1 VPYTPYPEDWC
12 DRPVIEVIGEVARR
26 RPAHIAIDDGAYRL
40 TYAQVYAMACR
51 LGNGLDRAGLPPGPI
66 GIQLSYDALH
76 PIAILGCLAAGRP
89 SLPLNPNNPP
99 DYNRRVIEAAGL
111 AGVLVNAAAVRELPA
126 SGARAIAIEPL
137 VLSGA
142 DADVPPPA
150 NQLGPDAPA
159 FIVSTSGSTGTPKLL
174 ARSQRRL
181 HQGART
187 NIDIGHFNQD
197 DRFVNLGAAAN
208 GSSVS
213 RNFVALLLGA
223 SVHIVDIPRAGMG
236 GILRVLRDERITVV
250 QTTVSLMKAL
260 AQLDDAR
267 AHLTSL
273 RMMWVGGEPLLQKD
287 LAGIRA
293 ALPPECRLG
302 YSLNMTETRVAR
314 WCVPEIDEHDLVR
327 VAAGYPV
334 AGTDV
339 LVVDDDGR
347 PCSAGEVGELIVRSE
362 SVALGEWRDGRL
374 LPDLFQRDAENSAKR
389 IYRTGDMV
397 RICADGV
404 LVVHGRKDRMIKIRG
419 QRVEPAIIET
429 AMRAVPG
436 VADAT
441 VTVRQSEADV
451 RLYGFVAPGPS
462 AAGDL
467 RAVVQAAL
475 NTVLPHHMRP
485 SDVFVL
491 DGGLPLNASGKVDI
505 AALSRR
511 ISAPGAARPA
521 VVASVPA
528 AANDP
533 ASRQSR
539 ERVAKA
545 WRAAFDGESSDP
557 TLSFDRAG
565 GDSLQFMQL
574 VFRLE
579 QLCGMTLPLGAFALS
594 MTQTE
599 MTQSLDRFLGGNDAP
614 LAEGKPV
621 FFVPGLGGDE
631 PRLLSFRAG
640 CAPDFRFRCLE
651 YGDWTQWVQPGFR
664 FEMLVDRMVREIQ
677 EMAPSG
683 PLTLAGYSLGGQVA
697 LAVAARLH
705 ACGRQIEHVL
715 ILDSTAIGSAIGSAG
730 GEARTASFEPPP
742 TRRQEFAEWRAARR
756 RGEGAF
762 ALAHIATRRLVS
774 PRWAPLLRW
783 LARHRRSVL
792 RGRIDFYISF
802 HLHRSWL
809 AQLASEW
816 RARLTQVP
824 WLPAPIT
831 LFRTDHGAD
840 LAAWDTAAWRV
851 HSPRVTVVPVG
862 GDHFTMF
869 DPPHLADLCARFRGA
884 CAAVPAQEIAAS

>member
-1 VPYTPYPEDWC
+1 
-12 DRPVIEVIGEVARR
+12 
-26 RPAHIAIDDGAYRL
+26 L
-40 TYAQVYAMACR
+40 
-51 LGNGLDRAGLPPGPI
+51 LL
-66 GIQLSYDALH
+66 
-76 PIAILGCLAAGRP
+76 
-89 SLPLNPNNPP
+89 LNPDNPP

-111 AGVLVNAAAVRELPA
+111 AGVLMNAAAARGLPTA
-126 SGARAIAIEPL
+126 NEPRAIAIEPL
-137 VLSGA
+137 MMIGVEA
-142 DADVPPPA
+142 DAPPPA
-150 NQLGPDAPA
+150 GQLGPDEPA

-174 ARSQRRL
+174 VRSQRRL

-187 NIDIGHFNQD
+187 NIEIGHFNQD

-267 AHLTSL
+267 AHLASL
-273 RMMWVGGEPLLQKD
+273 RMVWVGGEPLLQKD

-293 ALPPECRLG
+293 ALPPRCRLG

-314 WCVPEIDEHDLVR
+314 WCVPEIDEHDPVR

-347 PCSAGEVGELIVRSE
+347 PCPVGEVGELIVRSE

-374 LPDLFQRDAENSAKR
+374 LPDRFQRDAGNSAKR

-397 RICADGV
+397 RVCADGV

-419 QRVEPAIIET
+419 QRVEPAVIEA

-436 VADAT
+436 VADAA
-441 VTVRQSEADV
+441 VTVRQSETDV

-467 RAVVQAAL
+467 RAALQAAL
-475 NTVLPHHMRP
+475 KTALPHHMRP
-485 SDVFVL
+485 NDVFVL
-491 DGGLPLNASGKVDI
+491 DGGLPLNASGKVDT

-511 ISAPGAARPA
+511 ISAREAARPS

-528 AANDP
+528 AARDL

-545 WRAAFDGESSDP
+545 WRAAFNGESGDP
-557 TLSFDRAG
+557 ALSFDQAG

-574 VFRLE
+574 IFRLE
-579 QLCGMTLPLGAFALS
+579 QLCGMTLPLGAFAPS
-594 MTQTE
+594 MTQAE
-599 MTQSLDRFLGGNDAP
+599 MAQSLDRLLGGSAAP
-614 LAEGKPV
+614 LVEGKPL
-621 FFVPGLGGDE
+621 FLVPGVGGDE
-631 PRLLSFRAG
+631 PRLLRFRAG
-640 CAPDFRFRCLE
+640 CAPDLAFRCLD

-664 FEMLVDRMVREIQ
+664 FEVLVDRMVAEIQ
-677 EMAPSG
+677 DMAPSG

-697 LAVAARLH
+697 LAIAARLH
-705 ACGRQIEHVL
+705 ASGRQIEHVL
-715 ILDSTAIGSAIGSAG
+715 ILDSTAIGSTS
-730 GEARTASFEPPP
+730 GEARTPSFEPPP
-742 TRRQEFAEWRAARR
+742 TRRREFAEWRAAHR

-783 LARHRRSVL
+783 VARHRRSVL

-809 AQLASEW
+809 VQLASEW

-840 LAAWDTAAWRV
+840 RAAWDAAAWRA

-884 CAAVPAQEIAAS
+884 CAATSAQEIAAS